1 MNTRL
6 NKFILFANSLF
17 PHETAYLMNI
27 QRFEDEEKL
36 NILKLLHSNATH
48 SAPDV
53 KFDESLDR
61 RKYSY
66 MMTWCQDQLARI
78 DVDNIFSKLCDY
90 DRMIMTD
97 NIDLKIERNIL
108 KLFRQAG
115 TDYYSFLKLYDIG
128 RSYRHFLQIRMR
140 HHAFQVVDQFL
151 RKHRTSYEYARMVN
165 DKMHTVTEDIIE
177 QYKSKHGDTMVY
189 EQWLDSVY
197 KDEGLDG
204 YNRVL
209 AWIRILFIAHN
220 YRMIDRLS
228 EKFDYF
234 ETMINNSKF
243 YSRRI
248 LANFYSQKLLY
259 FASQNKLDKA
269 IEFGYLSI
277 RERNND
283 YLYYINNLA
292 AVLLRAGRHEEA
304 LRILLLATED
314 TRRDSNYHNKI
325 SHAAYLIMSRIENKL
340 YKQAE
345 SSGDVFFNA
354 YKAEIFEHRWHLF
367 MTYYLRAILLLKNY
381 KKIIRIVRQ
390 TRLMERDRTYMD
402 SPNYTTVIPW
412 IYNVANYHD
421 GLITKEE
428 FDTHTREL
436 LLHPLTGEAFP
447 EAVVSSLK
455 KMGSSIEIE

>member
-1 MNTRL
+1 M
-6 NKFILFANSLF
+6 
-17 PHETAYLMNI
+17 HI
-27 QRFEDEEKL
+27 QRFEDAEKL
-36 NILKLLHSNATH
+36 NILRLLHLKATQAEAEVH
-48 SAPDV
+48 
-53 KFDESLDR
+53 FDESIDR

-66 MMTWCQDQLARI
+66 IMSWCQAQLARI
-78 DVDNIFSKLCDY
+78 DVDNLLCRLSDY

-97 NIDLKIERNIL
+97 NIDLKTERQLL
-108 KLFRQAG
+108 KLFRQAS

-234 ETMINNSKF
+234 ETMINNSRF

-292 AVLLRAGRHEEA
+292 AVLLRAERPVES

-314 TRRDSNYHNKI
+314 TRRESNYHNKI
-325 SHAAYLIMSRIENKL
+325 SHAAYLIMSRIENKQ

-345 SSGDVFFNA
+345 NSGDVFFNA
-354 YKAEIFEHRWHLF
+354 YKTEIFEHRWHLF

-381 KKIIRIVRQ
+381 KKIIRLIRQ
-390 TRLMERDRTYMD
+390 TRLMEHDRTYMD
-402 SPNYTTVIPW
+402 SPNYTSVIPW
-412 IYNVANYHD
+412 IYNLAQYRE
-421 GLITKEE
+421 GRLKAEE
-428 FDTHTREL
+428 FQSREQEL
-436 LLHPLTGEAFP
+436 LVHPVTGIPFSAQVISGLQKLE
-447 EAVVSSLK
+447 E
-455 KMGSSIEIE
+455 